1 MARTDASV
9 PNRPRVRAAGQLT
22 GSSAIGPHTAIAG
35 ATRWPPDNRKSQSC
49 CLGASLVGD
58 DRRI

>member
-1 MARTDASV
+1 MAGTDASV

-35 ATRWPPDNRKSQSC
+35 GYPVAT
-49 CLGASLVGD
+49 
-58 DRRI
+58 